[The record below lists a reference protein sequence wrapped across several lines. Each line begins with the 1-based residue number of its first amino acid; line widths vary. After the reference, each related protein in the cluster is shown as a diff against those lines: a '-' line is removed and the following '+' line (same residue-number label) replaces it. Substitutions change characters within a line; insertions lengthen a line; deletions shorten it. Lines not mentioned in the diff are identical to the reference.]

1 VQTVIYKKSPT
12 AFDSGAFFLDKRLTE
27 INHDTSHIVLCCI
40 TGEFMQQLFFAFGFE
55 IKRQIVLTL
64 GTLHPKILGASLRG

>member
-1 VQTVIYKKSPT
+1 
-12 AFDSGAFFLDKRLTE
+12 
-27 INHDTSHIVLCCI
+27 
-40 TGEFMQQLFFAFGFE
+40 MQQLFFAFGFE